1 MKYLVKWLDGGEQQ
15 GKTEQRPP
23 KSLHLIQAEGGEQ
36 SQAKD
41 LGGVKGLVVCTYVRE
56 WRKVPFLFSV
66 LLPPVC
72 QRRIRRESPTYR
84 FKDADWRTSDKE
96 NQEN

>member
-1 MKYLVKWLDGGEQQ
+1 MKNLAKWLDGGEQQ

-72 QRRIRRESPTYR
+72 QRCIQRGSPTYR
-84 FKDADWRTSDKE
+84 FKDPDWRTSVKE